1 MSDADGQ
8 RRVLSKVLKEIHE
21 EHGSHEKTT
30 AIETMEDYCPKCPDD
45 IENPE
50 QFYRSETE

>member
-30 AIETMEDYCPKCPDD
+30 ATETMEDYCPKCPDD

-50 QFYRSETE
+50 KFYRSED